1 MLSVIAIRLMILA
14 NPCQGGVAAGIRGVG
29 VAPASDSLSPMTLAP
44 APFGRVLT
52 AMVTPFHDDGSIDL
66 EAAARVAEHLV
77 ANGNTG
83 VVVSG
88 TTGESPTT
96 TTEEDGRL
104 LRAVIEAVGDRATV
118 VAGVGTNN
126 TAHSIELAAQA
137 EKVGAHGTLLVTPYY
152 NKPTQEGLV
161 AHFEAVADAAGLPV
175 MLYDIPGRT
184 CTTIAEDTYRRVA
197 RHERIVAVKD
207 AVGDLHRGVRIMAD
221 TGLAFYSGD
230 DVLNLGWLTHGGCGV
245 VSVVAHVAGTQYAG
259 MVAAV
264 ERGDLAEALDIYRG
278 LLPVVDVIMNRAQ
291 GAMTAKA
298 ALQALGVLDN
308 RAVRLP
314 LVPAGDELAAE
325 IRSVLDAAGLLDP
338 HRK

>member
-1 MLSVIAIRLMILA
+1 
-14 NPCQGGVAAGIRGVG
+14 
-29 VAPASDSLSPMTLAP
+29 MTSGTLPP

-52 AMVTPFHDDGSIDL
+52 AMVTPFHDDGSVDL
-66 EAAARVAEHLV
+66 ESAARVAEHL
-77 ANGNTG
+77 ADHGHDG

-96 TTEEDGRL
+96 TTEEDGRI
-104 LRAVIEAVGDRATV
+104 LRAVVEAVGDRLTV

-126 TAHSIELAAQA
+126 TAHSVELAAQA
-137 EKVGAHGTLLVTPYY
+137 EKVGADGLLLVTPYY
-152 NKPTQEGLV
+152 NKPTQPGLA
-161 AHFEAVADAAGLPV
+161 AHFEAVASASSLPV

-184 CTTIAEDTYRRVA
+184 GLAIAEDTYRRVA
-197 RHERIVAVKD
+197 QHPHVVAVKD
-207 AVGDLHRGVRIMAD
+207 AVGDLFRGVRIMAD

-245 VSVVAHVAGTQYAG
+245 VSVVAHVAGNEYAA

-264 ERGDLAEALDIYRG
+264 DRGDLDEALGIYRR
-278 LLPVVDVIMNRAQ
+278 LVPVVDVIMTRAQ

-298 ALQALGVLDN
+298 ALQVLGVLDN

-314 LVPAGDELAAE
+314 LVPTGDDLAAE
-325 IRSVLDAAGLLDP
+325 IRSVLDAAGLLEP
-338 HRK
+338 RK